1 MQEKTES
8 LYTPAKK
15 HPGQL
20 EVICGSMFSGK
31 TEELMRRLRRAEF
44 AKQNVLTIK
53 HLIDTRAHH
62 QCIISHDGQERSAHP
77 IDNTPQGIK
86 KILSLATH
94 SIEVVGIDELQ
105 FFPKEII
112 PLLLALV
119 QQGKRVVVAGLDL
132 DFRGEPFGV
141 MPAVMAL
148 ADTVTKLNAICS
160 ICGKLAHYSQRT
172 VNGEPARYDAP
183 LVMIGA
189 SESYEPRCRS
199 CFVIDKTYLFTP
211 PTEQS
216 QLI

>member
-1 MQEKTES
+1 MPEITPS
-8 LYTPAKK
+8 SFTPAKK

-44 AKQNVLTIK
+44 ARQNILTIK

-77 IDNTPQGIK
+77 IDNTPEGIK
-86 KILSLATH
+86 KILSLATP
-94 SIEVVGIDELQ
+94 SIDVVGIDELQ

-112 PLLLALV
+112 SILLALV
-119 QQGKRVVVAGLDL
+119 AQGRRVIVAGLDL

-148 ADTVTKLNAICS
+148 ADSVTKLNAICS
-160 ICGKLAHYSQRT
+160 SCGKQAHYSQRT
-172 VNGEPARYDAP
+172 VNGEPATYDAP
-183 LVMIGA
+183 LVMVGA
-189 SESYEPRCRS
+189 SEAYEPRCRS
-199 CFVIDKTYLFTP
+199 CFVIDKNSISSYRDDLA
-211 PTEQS
+211 S
-216 QLI
+216 L